1 MSEWRDIPGYDGMYQ
16 VSRDGMIRSWRKP
29 FAGEVRADKPR
40 MMAAYVRGGKRYGTN
55 HTGRR
60 YCVNLVK
67 DGKRIE
73 RTISGIMAE
82 VWLGGR
88 PKGLVAYHKN
98 GDVGDNSVENIVF
111 VTTEKLG
118 KLSGKN
124 SSRKPVVMVDE
135 HGEVLE
141 VYPSATAA
149 AKANYMDINSVL
161 NRCKGRIKNQGDYR
175 FVFDT

>member
-29 FAGEVRADKPR
+29 LAWEVRADKPR
-40 MMAAYVRGGKRYGTN
+40 MMSAYVRGGKRYGTN

-88 PKGLVAYHKN
+88 PKGLVM
-98 GDVGDNSVENIVF
+98 S
-111 VTTEKLG
+111 TTSK
-118 KLSGKN
+118 
-124 SSRKPVVMVDE
+124 VD
-135 HGEVLE
+135 
-141 VYPSATAA
+141 
-149 AKANYMDINSVL
+149 
-161 NRCKGRIKNQGDYR
+161 R
-175 FVFDT
+175 FAIFHNCSKICMCRTWYSTYS

>member
-1 MSEWRDIPGYDGMYQ
+1 MSEWREIPGYDGMYQ

-40 MMAAYVRGGKRYGTN
+40 MMAAYVRGGKRYGNN

-73 RTISGIMAE
+73 RTVSSIMAE

-88 PKGLVAYHKN
+88 PKGLVVYHKN

-111 VTTEKLG
+111 VTPEKLG

-135 HGEVLE
+135 YGEVLE

-161 NRCKGRIKNQGDYR
+161 NRCKGRIKHQGDYR

>member
-16 VSRDGMIRSWRKP
+16 VSRDGMVRSWRKP
-29 FAGEVRADKPR
+29 FAGNVRAEKPR
-40 MMAAYVRGGKRYGTN
+40 MMAAYVRGGKRYSN
-55 HTGRR
+55 KHTGRK
-60 YCVNLVK
+60 YCVNLIR
-67 DGKRIE
+67 DGKRTE
-73 RTISGIMAE
+73 RTVASIMAE

-111 VTTEKLG
+111 VTPEKLG
-118 KLSGKN
+118 RISGRN
-124 SSRKPVVMVDE
+124 SARKPVAMVDE
-135 HGEVLE
+135 NGEVLE

-149 AKANYMDINSVL
+149 ANANYMDIKSVT
-161 NRCKGRIKNQGDYR
+161 NRCKGKIKNQGDYR